1 VDFYGYPCDKRQ
13 QPIDKIISL
22 QTFGKKRVQYLST
35 SMKTK
40 KHSLIE
46 VLIQLFIIFIC
57 TYIAYQ
63 FTQTHDIIPRSV
75 IQLPSVHISESDAWH
90 LSIIFTTTFAIILIP
105 LQFILGNGVFY
116 NPRRFASEYMA
127 YLCAYTTASLYT
139 FFVTTINYHPQLI
152 AAIGL
157 FSTIAYILIFIG
169 WYANKEIE
177 GSKFSSLYLAPYN
190 ILRKLL
196 SIKGILIIIYFL
208 SPLLLGKAFVSD
220 RDTANLITQIRIWF
234 NPVEKS
240 GWGLKQ
246 LYTSLDF
253 SQPMLVKQAPNDS
266 DSLYV
271 LERSGRIIKLSYPES
286 SQADLVLDI
295 TNLLGEVEIENGALG
310 FDFHPEFNQPNSQN
324 ANFIYLYYTEYR
336 GDTQINRLSRFDISL
351 PNLEDRLHS
360 ETIIL
365 SLPRNPDGFHNGGSI
380 EFGPDGFLYIGLGEG
395 VHPKEASSY
404 SETLRSGILRIDLD
418 TSNTNSSYVPSEPFA
433 HGTRQHY
440 LIPKDNPFVGNP
452 EVMDEYWAIGLRNPF
467 RFTFDPET
475 KKLWVGDVGSTV
487 WEEVNIIEKGKHY
500 QFPFIEG
507 RHSTGKEKP
516 EQLPAPEQGPFY
528 TYEHT
533 AYDRAVIGG
542 LVYRGNKL
550 PELFGKYI
558 FADNYSAKI
567 FLADADKTEVDEV
580 KLIAQGSQYA
590 QRGISSVVQLKNGD
604 ILVTLLGAA
613 SHPTGEIL
621 SLIKSDQKT
630 TTSPLKSTAEKQT
643 HEPEITEY
651 SANITRQLFSI
662 NCTRCHGKEGR
673 GDGPD
678 AESLDVALPDFT
690 SKEFQSSRTDQEIRE
705 IIDKGGA
712 SLQKSPMMPPWG
724 GALNQSEIDHLIIY
738 IRNLEQNK

>member
-1 VDFYGYPCDKRQ
+1 MKMD
-13 QPIDKIISL
+13 
-22 QTFGKKRVQYLST
+22 KKRNSP
-35 SMKTK
+35 
-40 KHSLIE
+40 IE
-46 VLIQLFIIFIC
+46 VLIQLFVIFLC
-57 TYIAYQ
+57 TYIAYK
-63 FTQTHDIIPRSV
+63 FTQTHDIIPKSV
-75 IQLPSVHISESDAWH
+75 IRLPDVYVSENDVWH
-90 LSIIFTTTFAIILIP
+90 LSIIFTTIFAIILIP
-105 LQFILGNGVFY
+105 SQLILGHGVFY
-116 NPRRFASEYMA
+116 KPQRFASEYLV
-127 YLCAYTTASLYT
+127 YLCAYTTASLYV

-157 FSTIAYILIFIG
+157 FSTVAYILVFIG
-169 WYANKEIE
+169 WYAVKETKK
-177 GSKFSSLYLAPYN
+177 SKLSSLYLLPYSV
-190 ILRKLL
+190 LRKLF
-196 SIKGILIIIYFL
+196 SIKGILVLIYFL

-234 NPVEKS
+234 NPAEDS

-246 LYTSLDF
+246 IYTNIDL
-253 SQPMLVKQAPNDS
+253 SQPMLVRQAPGDS
-266 DSLYV
+266 ENLYV
-271 LERSGRIIKLSYPES
+271 LERNGRIIKLNYPES
-286 SQADLVLDI
+286 GQVDLVLDA
-295 TNLLGEVEIENGALG
+295 TTLLGEVEIENGALG
-310 FDFHPEFNQPNSQN
+310 FDFHPEFNQPDSQN
-324 ANFIYLYYTEYR
+324 TGFIYLYYTEYR
-336 GDTQINRLSRFDISL
+336 GDTQVNKLSRFDISL
-351 PNLEDRLHS
+351 PDIDARLHS
-360 ETIIL
+360 ETTIL

-380 EFGPDGFLYIGLGEG
+380 EFGPDGLLYIGLGEG
-395 VHPKEASSY
+395 VHPKGASSY

-418 TSNTNSSYVPSEPFA
+418 TNNTHSSYSPHEPFA
-433 HGTRQHY
+433 HGIRQNY

-507 RHSTGKEKP
+507 RHPTGKEKP
-516 EQLPAPEQGPFY
+516 EKLPAPEQAPFY

-542 LVYRGNKL
+542 TVYRGNKF

-567 FLADADKTEVDEV
+567 FLSDTDKEEVTEV
-580 KLIAQGSQYA
+580 KLIAQGSQFA

-630 TTSPLKSTAEKQT
+630 IQQANHTTDDQAAESET
-643 HEPEITEY
+643 SSEY
-651 SANITRQLFSI
+651 DENLTRQLFSI
-662 NCTRCHGKEGR
+662 NCSRCHGREGR

-678 AESLDVALPDFT
+678 AESLDTRLPDFT
-690 SKEFQSSRTDQEIRE
+690 SEEFQSTRTDTEIRD
-705 IIDKGGA
+705 IIEKGGA
-712 SLQKSPMMPPWG
+712 PLQKSPMMPPWG
-724 GALNQSEIDHLIIY
+724 SFLKENEIDHLTIY
-738 IRNLEQNK
+738 TRNLGKTNKHHTH